1 VKLKKRNPKK
11 KRSGMHVE
19 LGRVLAEGGEGRIH
33 EIIGRPA
40 FVAKV
45 YHDPPSREKA
55 AKLAALV
62 EASTKKL
69 LAVAAW
75 PVELLREEP
84 GGPPIGAVMPRID
97 DHKDIHLLYGPR
109 SRLAEFPL
117 AGWPFLIRTA
127 ANVARAFAV
136 VHAHGHVIGDVNDR
150 VALVSDRALVKLID
164 TDGFQIQH
172 GGHLYH
178 CDVGV
183 LTHQPPEFQGVAT
196 FRGLK
201 RTVNHDGFGL
211 AVLIF
216 QLLFMARH
224 PFSGSYGKSGDMPL
238 ERAIREFRF
247 VYGAKA
253 RERGMQPPPCTLD
266 LTSVT
271 RDVSRLFEQA
281 FSPTSPKGERPS
293 SLQWAVALEELERLI
308 QRCRTNPCHAYLK
321 GHSCPFCSIDR
332 QTDLALFHLPLSSS
346 SGRPNPVAVHLPNVW
361 KEIAA
366 IQPPGSP
373 VELPSPLATFEKLCM
388 ADARKRSLRVAIR
401 VAMVLSSLALAWPT
415 GGLSL
420 ALLLLLPAANAGRTR
435 PPGGSALA
443 AKARGFARRW
453 NEQAT
458 ERMFAQ
464 RFAELKRARTELEG
478 LDEEHARGLAE
489 LESKRRQH
497 QLDAFLVKL
506 RIADAQLPPLNRTA
520 KAVLESFGIE
530 TADEVS
536 PASLSR
542 VKTLSESARA
552 ALLAWRAK
560 HEARFVF
567 DPSRGVD
574 PKVQADLERR
584 TQKRRADLV
593 QKLIDGPARLRHT
606 TEQILAA
613 RQQLAREIEP
623 LVREIQKAQKG

>member
-1 VKLKKRNPKK
+1 MKLKKRDGK
-11 KRSGMHVE
+11 KRKLSGRVE
-19 LGRVLAEGGEGRIH
+19 LGPVLAEGGEGRIH

-45 YHDPPSREKA
+45 YHEPPSREKS
-55 AKLAALV
+55 AKLAAQV
-62 EASTKKL
+62 EVSTKKL
-69 LAVAAW
+69 LAISAW
-75 PVELLREEP
+75 PIELLRDQA
-84 GGPPIGAVMPRID
+84 GAPPIGVVMPRID
-97 DHKDIHLLYGPR
+97 KHKDIHLLYGPR

-127 ANVARAFAV
+127 ANLARTFAV

-150 VALVSDRALVKLID
+150 VALVSDRACVRLID
-164 TDGFQIQH
+164 CDGFQIQH
-172 GGHLYH
+172 GGRLYH

-183 LTHQPPEFQGVAT
+183 LTHQPPEFQGVSS

-224 PFSGSYGKSGDMPL
+224 PFSGSYGKAGDMPL
-238 ERAIREFRF
+238 ERAIREHRF

-253 RERGMQPPPCTLD
+253 AERGMQPPPAALD
-266 LTSVT
+266 LSA
-271 RDVSRLFEQA
+271 VSRDLARMFEQA
-281 FSPTSPKGERPS
+281 FAPSGAKGERPS
-293 SLQWAVALEELERLI
+293 AMQWAVALEEFERLI

-321 GHSCPFCSIDR
+321 GHSCSFCAIDR
-332 QTDLALFHLPLSSS
+332 QTDRALFHLPLGVSSS
-346 SGRPNPVAVHLPNVW
+346 RPNPVAVHLPSVW
-361 KEIAA
+361 KEISA
-366 IQPPGSP
+366 IPAPGPAPDLPP
-373 VELPSPLATFEKLCM
+373 PLANFERLCM

-401 VAMVLSSLALAWPT
+401 VAMVLTSLALAWPT

-420 ALLLLLPAANAGRTR
+420 ALLLLLPAANAGRSR

-443 AKARGFARRW
+443 ARTRGFVRRW
-453 NEQAT
+453 NEQAS
-458 ERMFAQ
+458 ERLFAQ
-464 RFAELKRARTELEG
+464 RLAELKRARTELEG
-478 LDEEHARGLAE
+478 LDEEHVRGLAD
-489 LESKRRQH
+489 LDAKRRQH
-497 QLDAFLVKL
+497 QLDAFLAKQ
-506 RIADAQLPPLNRTA
+506 RIADAELSALNRTA

-536 PASLSR
+536 AASLSR
-542 VKTLSESARA
+542 VKTLSEAARQ
-552 ALLAWRAK
+552 ALLTWRAR
-560 HEARFVF
+560 HEARFIF

-574 PKVQADLERR
+574 PKVQAALERT

-606 TEQILAA
+606 GEQILAS
-613 RQQLAREIEP
+613 RQALDKEIQP